1 MFTNK
6 QIRIIESELNQV
18 DTEEAYRDFLDE
30 CYGMVDVAGLSY
42 QTSQVLE
49 EIDPTAFRCGHNDWL
64 DSELKDGIYTEV
76 NGEYYFTNEIDSLD
90 LELIDDEETDE
101 E

>member
-6 QIRIIESELNQV
+6 EIRIIESELNQV

-49 EIDPTAFRCGHNDWL
+49 EIDPIAFRCGHNDWL
-64 DSELKDGIYTEV
+64 DGEVTNGIYTEV
-76 NGEYYFTNEIDSLD
+76 NGEYYFTSEIDSLD
-90 LELIDDEETDE
+90 LEDLDKETDE